1 MKKVCLYK
9 KRIKKQIHYFG
20 AGFVRLRER
29 ITECGT
35 IKNEVTML
43 EKGLKHISRTVV
55 QPDNFALTMGSG
67 DLPVLATPALVALM
81 ENAAMLAV
89 AAELP
94 EGATTV
100 GAKMDMTHV
109 RPSGEG
115 EEVHAEA
122 TLVEVE
128 GRKLTFSLVA
138 RDSADVIGEGTHIRY
153 IVDRAKFLLKLKG

>member
-1 MKKVCLYK
+1 
-9 KRIKKQIHYFG
+9 
-20 AGFVRLRER
+20 
-29 ITECGT
+29 
-35 IKNEVTML
+35 ML

-115 EEVHAEA
+115 KANHHFDCCEKRNMKLPICRYLRPAE
-122 TLVEVE
+122 
-128 GRKLTFSLVA
+128 
-138 RDSADVIGEGTHIRY
+138 
-153 IVDRAKFLLKLKG
+153 

>member
-1 MKKVCLYK
+1 
-9 KRIKKQIHYFG
+9 
-20 AGFVRLRER
+20 
-29 ITECGT
+29 
-35 IKNEVTML
+35 ML

-67 DLPVLATPALVALM
+67 DLPVLVALM

>member
-1 MKKVCLYK
+1 
-9 KRIKKQIHYFG
+9 
-20 AGFVRLRER
+20 
-29 ITECGT
+29 
-35 IKNEVTML
+35 ML

-122 TLVEVE
+122 TLVDLLVGCQGFGRCDRRRHAYPLYCRQSEIFVE
-128 GRKLTFSLVA
+128 TERLTITSIAARKG
-138 RDSADVIGEGTHIRY
+138 I
-153 IVDRAKFLLKLKG
+153 